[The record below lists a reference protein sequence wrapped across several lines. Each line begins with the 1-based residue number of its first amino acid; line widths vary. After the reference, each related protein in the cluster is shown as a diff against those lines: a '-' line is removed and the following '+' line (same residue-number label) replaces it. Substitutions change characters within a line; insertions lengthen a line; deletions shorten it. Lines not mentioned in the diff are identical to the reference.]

1 MRNNHTYNAKHT
13 GRHRTITL
21 MVLCLFGLCLIAMA
35 ATPARKGAKKAKKD
49 DRVYLVHAD
58 ELKYDLYGRVPGAQ
72 IVKGRVHFTNDGAQ
86 LWCDSAYFFQEQ
98 NAVEAF
104 GHVRFK
110 QGDTLSLTCE
120 YGQYE
125 GEEQMMRARRQ
136 VVLKHRQ
143 QTLYTDSLD
152 YDRMYENAYF
162 FEGGKL
168 VDGKDVLVADWG
180 EYHPDTRQAAFFYNV
195 KMRSGKDI
203 IDTDTLYYDTRQSL
217 AHVTGPSKVT
227 SGDNVIHT
235 ADAWLNSKT
244 NRSQLFGRST
254 IVNKEKTITG
264 DSLYH
269 NSATGLNEG
278 FGRVVYRDTVNNNAL
293 LCGHLQYNDKT
304 GYGFA
309 TRRALMKEYSQKD
322 TLYVHADTLKIF
334 TYNIG
339 TDSVRRV
346 VHGYDKV
353 KAYRTDIQAIC
364 DSMVF
369 TSADSCLTLYRDPI
383 AWNGNRQLLGEVMKV
398 YMNDS
403 TVREAHVIGQAL
415 SVEKVDDDNHYNQVS
430 SRLMDAFFVDG
441 AMRQAVS
448 TGNVLTVFYP
458 QDDKD
463 STLTGLNY
471 LETDTLRMFISPQ
484 RQLEKIWTPRAQG
497 TMYPMTQI
505 PPDKYRLPTFAWFDD
520 LRPISPDD
528 VFVWRG
534 KSGASKLKAQPRQ
547 QAPLQSLG
555 RGKGSASAASG
566 VPSSSPG
573 LGTLPVN
580 NSGGAKAPLTVT
592 PGTAIDKADR
602 ISLDKAGQLLK
613 QNAMPAPEK

>member
-1 MRNNHTYNAKHT
+1 
-13 GRHRTITL
+13 
-21 MVLCLFGLCLIAMA
+21 MVLCLFGLCLVALA
-35 ATPARKGAKKAKKD
+35 ATPVKHGKKKAAKKD
-49 DRVYLVHAD
+49 DRVYLVHSD
-58 ELKYDLYGRVPGAQ
+58 ELKYDIYGQVPGAQ

-120 YGQYE
+120 YAQYDGQ
-125 GEEQMMRARRQ
+125 EQMMRARHK

-180 EYHPDTRQAAFFYNV
+180 EYHPNTRQAAFFYNV
-195 KMRSGKDI
+195 KMRSGNDI
-203 IDTDTLYYDTRQSL
+203 IDTDTLHYDTRHSL

-227 SGDNVIHT
+227 SGESVIHT

-244 NRSQLFGRST
+244 NQSQLFGRST

-269 NSATGLNEG
+269 NSKTGLSKG
-278 FGRVVYRDTVNNNAL
+278 FGNVIFNDSLNKNAL
-293 LCGHLQYNDKT
+293 LCGHLEYNDKT

-309 TRRALMKEYSQKD
+309 TQRALMKEFSQPD
-322 TLYVHADTLKIF
+322 TLYVHADTLKMY
-334 TYNIG
+334 TYNID
-339 TDSVRRV
+339 TDSVYRV
-346 VHGYDKV
+346 VHGFDKV
-353 KAYRTDIQAIC
+353 KAYRRDVQAVC

-369 TSADSCLTLYRDPI
+369 TSIDSCLTLYRDPI
-383 AWNGNRQLLGEVMKV
+383 AWSGERQLLGDQMKI

-403 TVREAHVIGQAL
+403 TVREAHVIGNTL
-415 SVEKVDDDNHYNQVS
+415 SVEKVDDENHYNQVAAK
-430 SRLMDAFFVDG
+430 LINAYFIDG
-441 AMRQAVS
+441 VIRQAVS
-448 TGNVLTVFYP
+448 IGNVQTIFYP

-471 LETDTLRMFISPQ
+471 LETDTLRMYMSAQ

-497 TMYPMTQI
+497 TMFPMTQI
-505 PPDKYRLPTFAWFDD
+505 PRDKYHLPAFAWYDE
-520 LRPISPDD
+520 LRPTGPKD
-528 VFVWRG
+528 VLIWRPR
-534 KSGASKLKAQPRQ
+534 SK
-547 QAPLQSLG
+547 
-555 RGKGSASAASG
+555 RG
-566 VPSSSPG
+566 P
-573 LGTLPVN
+573 
-580 NSGGAKAPLTVT
+580 
-592 PGTAIDKADR
+592 I
-602 ISLDKAGQLLK
+602 
-613 QNAMPAPEK
+613 MH

>member
-1 MRNNHTYNAKHT
+1 M
-13 GRHRTITL
+13 
-21 MVLCLFGLCLIAMA
+21 
-35 ATPARKGAKKAKKD
+35 
-49 DRVYLVHAD
+49 YLVHSD
-58 ELKYDLYGRVPGAQ
+58 ELKYDLYGQVPGAQ

-120 YGQYE
+120 YAQYDGQ
-125 GEEQMMRARRQ
+125 EQQMRARHK

-180 EYHPDTRQAAFFYNV
+180 EYHPNTRQAAFFYNV
-195 KMRSGKDI
+195 KMRSGNDI
-203 IDTDTLYYDTRQSL
+203 IDTDTLYYDTRKSV

-244 NRSQLFGRST
+244 NQSQLFGRST
-254 IVNKEKTITG
+254 IINKEKTITG

-269 NSATGLNEG
+269 NSETGVSKG
-278 FGRVVYRDTVNNNAL
+278 FGNVVFNDSLNKNAL
-293 LCGHLQYNDKT
+293 LCGHLEYNDKT

-309 TRRALMKEYSQKD
+309 TQQALMKDFSQPD
-322 TLYVHADTLKIF
+322 TLYVHADTLKMY
-334 TYNIG
+334 TYNID
-339 TDSVRRV
+339 TDSVYRV
-346 VHGYDKV
+346 VHGFDKV
-353 KAYRTDIQAIC
+353 KAYRRDVQAVC

-369 TSADSCLTLYRDPI
+369 TSIDSCLTLYRDPI
-383 AWNGNRQLLGEVMKV
+383 AWSGERQLLGDQMKI

-403 TVREAHVIGQAL
+403 TVREAQVIGNTL
-415 SVEKVDDDNHYNQVS
+415 SVEKVDNENHYNQVAAK
-430 SRLMDAFFVDG
+430 LINAYFIDG
-441 AMRQAVS
+441 TIRQTVCI
-448 TGNVLTVFYP
+448 GNVETVFYP

-471 LETDTLRMFISPQ
+471 LETDTLRMYMSAQ

-497 TMYPMTQI
+497 TMFPMTQI
-505 PPDKYRLPTFAWFDD
+505 PRDKYHLPSFAWYEE
-520 LRPISPDD
+520 LRPTSPND
-528 VFVWRG
+528 VFIWRPR
-534 KSGASKLKAQPRQ
+534 SKR
-547 QAPLQSLG
+547 API
-555 RGKGSASAASG
+555 RH
-566 VPSSSPG
+566 
-573 LGTLPVN
+573 
-580 NSGGAKAPLTVT
+580 
-592 PGTAIDKADR
+592 
-602 ISLDKAGQLLK
+602 
-613 QNAMPAPEK
+613 

>member
-1 MRNNHTYNAKHT
+1 MGKIKLFKKQTHTC
-13 GRHRTITL
+13 GHRIITTV
-21 MVLCLFGLCLIAMA
+21 VLCLFGLCLVAIA
-35 ATPARKGAKKAKKD
+35 ATPAKHGKKETTKKD
-49 DRVYLVHAD
+49 DRVYLVHSD
-58 ELKYDLYGRVPGAQ
+58 ELKYDLYGQVPGAQ

-120 YGQYE
+120 YAQYDGQ
-125 GEEQMMRARRQ
+125 EQQMRARHK

-180 EYHPDTRQAAFFYNV
+180 EYHPNTRQAAFFYNV
-195 KMRSGKDI
+195 KMRSGNDI
-203 IDTDTLYYDTRQSL
+203 IDTDTLYYDTRKSV
-217 AHVTGPSKVT
+217 AHGTGPSKVT

-244 NRSQLFGRST
+244 NQSQLFGRST
-254 IVNKEKTITG
+254 IINKEKTITG

-269 NSATGLNEG
+269 NSETGVSKG
-278 FGRVVYRDTVNNNAL
+278 FGNVVFNDSLNKNAL
-293 LCGHLQYNDKT
+293 LCGHLEYNDKT

-309 TRRALMKEYSQKD
+309 TQQALMKDFSQPD
-322 TLYVHADTLKIF
+322 TLYVHADTLKMY
-334 TYNIG
+334 TYNID
-339 TDSVRRV
+339 TDSVYRV
-346 VHGYDKV
+346 VHGFDKV
-353 KAYRTDIQAIC
+353 KAYRRDVQAVC

-369 TSADSCLTLYRDPI
+369 TSIDSCLTLYRDPI
-383 AWNGNRQLLGEVMKV
+383 AWSGERQLLGDQMKI

-403 TVREAHVIGQAL
+403 TVREAQVIGNTL
-415 SVEKVDDDNHYNQVS
+415 SVEKVDNENHYNQVAAK
-430 SRLMDAFFVDG
+430 LINAYFIDG
-441 AMRQAVS
+441 TIRQTVCI
-448 TGNVLTVFYP
+448 GNVETVFYP

-471 LETDTLRMFISPQ
+471 LETDTLRMYMSAQ

-497 TMYPMTQI
+497 TMFPMTQI
-505 PPDKYRLPTFAWFDD
+505 PRDKYHLPSFAWYEE
-520 LRPISPDD
+520 LRPTSPND
-528 VFVWRG
+528 VFIWRPR
-534 KSGASKLKAQPRQ
+534 SKR
-547 QAPLQSLG
+547 API
-555 RGKGSASAASG
+555 RH
-566 VPSSSPG
+566 
-573 LGTLPVN
+573 
-580 NSGGAKAPLTVT
+580 
-592 PGTAIDKADR
+592 
-602 ISLDKAGQLLK
+602 
-613 QNAMPAPEK
+613 

>member
-1 MRNNHTYNAKHT
+1 MGKIKLFKKQTHTC
-13 GRHRTITL
+13 GHRIITTV
-21 MVLCLFGLCLIAMA
+21 VLCLFGLCLVAIA
-35 ATPARKGAKKAKKD
+35 ATPAKHGKKKMTKKD
-49 DRVYLVHAD
+49 DRVYLVHSD
-58 ELKYDLYGRVPGAQ
+58 ELKYDLYGQVPGAQ

-120 YGQYE
+120 YAQYDGQ
-125 GEEQMMRARRQ
+125 EQQMRARHK

-180 EYHPDTRQAAFFYNV
+180 EYHPNTRQAAFFYNV
-195 KMRSGKDI
+195 KMRSGNDI
-203 IDTDTLYYDTRQSL
+203 IDTDTLYYDTRKSV

-244 NRSQLFGRST
+244 NQSQLFGRST
-254 IVNKEKTITG
+254 IINKEKTITG

-269 NSATGLNEG
+269 NSETGVSKG
-278 FGRVVYRDTVNNNAL
+278 FGNVVFNDSLNKNAL
-293 LCGHLQYNDKT
+293 LCGHLEYNDKT

-309 TRRALMKEYSQKD
+309 TQQALMKDFSQPD
-322 TLYVHADTLKIF
+322 TLYVHADTLKMY
-334 TYNIG
+334 TYNIN
-339 TDSVRRV
+339 TDSVYRV
-346 VHGYDKV
+346 VHGFDKV
-353 KAYRTDIQAIC
+353 KAYRKDVQAVC

-369 TSADSCLTLYRDPI
+369 TSIDSCLTLYRDPI
-383 AWNGNRQLLGEVMKV
+383 AWSGERQLLGDQMKI

-403 TVREAHVIGQAL
+403 TVREAHVIGNTL
-415 SVEKVDDDNHYNQVS
+415 SVEKVDNENHYNQVAAK
-430 SRLMDAFFVDG
+430 LINAYFIDG
-441 AMRQAVS
+441 AIRQTVCI
-448 TGNVLTVFYP
+448 GNVETVFYP

-471 LETDTLRMFISPQ
+471 LETDTLRMYMSAQ

-497 TMYPMTQI
+497 TMFPMTQI
-505 PPDKYRLPTFAWFDD
+505 PRDKYHLPSFAWYEE
-520 LRPISPDD
+520 LRPTSPND
-528 VFVWRG
+528 VFIWRPR
-534 KSGASKLKAQPRQ
+534 SKR
-547 QAPLQSLG
+547 API
-555 RGKGSASAASG
+555 RH
-566 VPSSSPG
+566 
-573 LGTLPVN
+573 
-580 NSGGAKAPLTVT
+580 
-592 PGTAIDKADR
+592 
-602 ISLDKAGQLLK
+602 
-613 QNAMPAPEK
+613 

>member
-1 MRNNHTYNAKHT
+1 MGKIKFFKKQTHTC
-13 GRHRTITL
+13 GHRIITTV
-21 MVLCLFGLCLIAMA
+21 VLCLFGLCLVAIA
-35 ATPARKGAKKAKKD
+35 ATPAKHGKKKTTKKD
-49 DRVYLVHAD
+49 DRVYLVHSD
-58 ELKYDLYGRVPGAQ
+58 ELKYDLYGQVPGAQ

-120 YGQYE
+120 YAQYDGQ
-125 GEEQMMRARRQ
+125 EQQMRARHK

-180 EYHPDTRQAAFFYNV
+180 EYHPNTRQAAFFYNV
-195 KMRSGKDI
+195 KMRSGNDI
-203 IDTDTLYYDTRQSL
+203 IDTDTLYYDTRKSV

-244 NRSQLFGRST
+244 NQSQLFGRST
-254 IVNKEKTITG
+254 IINKEKTITG

-269 NSATGLNEG
+269 NSETGVSKG
-278 FGRVVYRDTVNNNAL
+278 FGNVVFNDSLNKNAL
-293 LCGHLQYNDKT
+293 LCGHLEYNDKT

-309 TRRALMKEYSQKD
+309 TRQALMKDFSQPD
-322 TLYVHADTLKIF
+322 TLYVHADTLKMY
-334 TYNIG
+334 TYNID
-339 TDSVRRV
+339 TDSVYRV
-346 VHGYDKV
+346 VHGFDKV
-353 KAYRTDIQAIC
+353 KAYRKDVQAVC

-369 TSADSCLTLYRDPI
+369 TSIDSCLTLYRDPI
-383 AWNGNRQLLGEVMKV
+383 AWSGERQLLGDQMKI

-403 TVREAHVIGQAL
+403 TVREAQVIGNTL
-415 SVEKVDDDNHYNQVS
+415 SVEKVDNENHYNQVAAK
-430 SRLMDAFFVDG
+430 LINAYFIDG
-441 AMRQAVS
+441 AIRQTVCI
-448 TGNVLTVFYP
+448 GNVETVFYP

-471 LETDTLRMFISPQ
+471 LETDTLRMYMSAQ

-497 TMYPMTQI
+497 TMFPMTQI
-505 PPDKYRLPTFAWFDD
+505 PRDKYHLPSFAWYEE
-520 LRPISPDD
+520 LRPTSPND
-528 VFVWRG
+528 VFIWRPR
-534 KSGASKLKAQPRQ
+534 SKR
-547 QAPLQSLG
+547 API
-555 RGKGSASAASG
+555 RH
-566 VPSSSPG
+566 
-573 LGTLPVN
+573 
-580 NSGGAKAPLTVT
+580 
-592 PGTAIDKADR
+592 
-602 ISLDKAGQLLK
+602 
-613 QNAMPAPEK
+613 

>member
-1 MRNNHTYNAKHT
+1 MGKIKLFKKQTHTC
-13 GRHRTITL
+13 GHRIITTV
-21 MVLCLFGLCLIAMA
+21 VLCLFGLCLVAIA
-35 ATPARKGAKKAKKD
+35 ATPTKHGKKKTTKKD
-49 DRVYLVHAD
+49 DRVYLVHSD
-58 ELKYDLYGRVPGAQ
+58 ELKYDLYGQVPGAQ

-120 YGQYE
+120 YAQYDGQ
-125 GEEQMMRARRQ
+125 EQQMRARHK

-180 EYHPDTRQAAFFYNV
+180 EYHPNTRQAAFFYNV
-195 KMRSGKDI
+195 KMRSGNDI
-203 IDTDTLYYDTRQSL
+203 IDTDTLYYDTRKSV

-244 NRSQLFGRST
+244 NQSQLFGRST
-254 IVNKEKTITG
+254 IINKEKTITG

-269 NSATGLNEG
+269 NSETGVSKG
-278 FGRVVYRDTVNNNAL
+278 FGNVVFNDSLNKNAL
-293 LCGHLQYNDKT
+293 LCGHLEYNDKT

-309 TRRALMKEYSQKD
+309 TQQALMKDFSQPD
-322 TLYVHADTLKIF
+322 TLYVHADTLKMY
-334 TYNIG
+334 TYNID
-339 TDSVRRV
+339 TDSVYRV
-346 VHGYDKV
+346 VHGFDKV
-353 KAYRTDIQAIC
+353 KAYRRDVQAVC

-369 TSADSCLTLYRDPI
+369 TSIDSCLTLYRDPI
-383 AWNGNRQLLGEVMKV
+383 AWSGERQLLGDQMKI

-403 TVREAHVIGQAL
+403 TVREAHVIGNTL
-415 SVEKVDDDNHYNQVS
+415 SVEKVDNEDHYNQVAAK
-430 SRLMDAFFVDG
+430 LINAYFIDG
-441 AMRQAVS
+441 AIRQTVCI
-448 TGNVLTVFYP
+448 GNVETVFYP

-471 LETDTLRMFISPQ
+471 LETDTLRMYMSAQ

-497 TMYPMTQI
+497 TMFPMTQI
-505 PPDKYRLPTFAWFDD
+505 PRDKYHLPSFAWYEE
-520 LRPISPDD
+520 LRPTSPND
-528 VFVWRG
+528 VFIWRPR
-534 KSGASKLKAQPRQ
+534 SKR
-547 QAPLQSLG
+547 API
-555 RGKGSASAASG
+555 RH
-566 VPSSSPG
+566 
-573 LGTLPVN
+573 
-580 NSGGAKAPLTVT
+580 
-592 PGTAIDKADR
+592 
-602 ISLDKAGQLLK
+602 
-613 QNAMPAPEK
+613 

>member
-1 MRNNHTYNAKHT
+1 MGKIKLFKKQTHTC
-13 GRHRTITL
+13 GHRIITTV
-21 MVLCLFGLCLIAMA
+21 VLCLFGLCLVAIA
-35 ATPARKGAKKAKKD
+35 ATPTKHGKKKTTKKD
-49 DRVYLVHAD
+49 DRVYLVHSD
-58 ELKYDLYGRVPGAQ
+58 ELKYDLYGQVPGAQ

-120 YGQYE
+120 YAQYDGQ
-125 GEEQMMRARRQ
+125 EQQMRARHK

-180 EYHPDTRQAAFFYNV
+180 EYHPNTRQAAFFYNV
-195 KMRSGKDI
+195 KMRSGNDI
-203 IDTDTLYYDTRQSL
+203 IDTDTLYYDTRKSV

-244 NRSQLFGRST
+244 NQSQLFGRST
-254 IVNKEKTITG
+254 IINKEKTITG

-269 NSATGLNEG
+269 NSETGVSKG
-278 FGRVVYRDTVNNNAL
+278 FGNVVFNDSLNKNAL
-293 LCGHLQYNDKT
+293 LCGHLEYNDKT

-309 TRRALMKEYSQKD
+309 TQQALMKDFSQPD
-322 TLYVHADTLKIF
+322 TLYVHADTLKMY
-334 TYNIG
+334 TYNID
-339 TDSVRRV
+339 TDSVYRV
-346 VHGYDKV
+346 VHGFDKV
-353 KAYRTDIQAIC
+353 KAYRRDVQAVC

-369 TSADSCLTLYRDPI
+369 TSIDSCLTLYRDPI
-383 AWNGNRQLLGEVMKV
+383 AWSGERQLLGDQMKI

-403 TVREAHVIGQAL
+403 TVREAHVIGNTL
-415 SVEKVDDDNHYNQVS
+415 SVEKVDNENHYNQVAAK
-430 SRLMDAFFVDG
+430 LINAYFIDG
-441 AMRQAVS
+441 AIRQTVCI
-448 TGNVLTVFYP
+448 GNVETVFYP

-471 LETDTLRMFISPQ
+471 LETDTLRMYMSAQ

-497 TMYPMTQI
+497 TMFPMTQI
-505 PPDKYRLPTFAWFDD
+505 PRDKYHLPSFAWYEE
-520 LRPISPDD
+520 LRPTSPND
-528 VFVWRG
+528 VFIWRPR
-534 KSGASKLKAQPRQ
+534 SKR
-547 QAPLQSLG
+547 API
-555 RGKGSASAASG
+555 RH
-566 VPSSSPG
+566 
-573 LGTLPVN
+573 
-580 NSGGAKAPLTVT
+580 
-592 PGTAIDKADR
+592 
-602 ISLDKAGQLLK
+602 
-613 QNAMPAPEK
+613 

>member
-1 MRNNHTYNAKHT
+1 M
-13 GRHRTITL
+13 
-21 MVLCLFGLCLIAMA
+21 
-35 ATPARKGAKKAKKD
+35 
-49 DRVYLVHAD
+49 YLVHSD
-58 ELKYDLYGRVPGAQ
+58 ELKFDLYGQVPGAQ

-120 YGQYE
+120 YAQYDGQ
-125 GEEQMMRARRQ
+125 EQQMRARHK

-180 EYHPDTRQAAFFYNV
+180 EYHPNTRQAAFFYNV
-195 KMRSGKDI
+195 KMRSGNDI
-203 IDTDTLYYDTRQSL
+203 IDTDTLYYDTRKSV

-244 NRSQLFGRST
+244 NQSQLFGRST
-254 IVNKEKTITG
+254 IINKEKTITG

-269 NSATGLNEG
+269 NSETGVSKG
-278 FGRVVYRDTVNNNAL
+278 FGNVVFNDSLNKNAL
-293 LCGHLQYNDKT
+293 LCGHLEYNDKT

-309 TRRALMKEYSQKD
+309 TRQALMKDFSQPD
-322 TLYVHADTLKIF
+322 TLYVHADTLKMY
-334 TYNIG
+334 TYNID
-339 TDSVRRV
+339 TDSVYRV
-346 VHGYDKV
+346 VHGFDKV
-353 KAYRTDIQAIC
+353 KAYRRDVQAVC

-369 TSADSCLTLYRDPI
+369 TSIDSCLTLYRDPI
-383 AWNGNRQLLGEVMKV
+383 AWSGERQLLGDQMKI

-403 TVREAHVIGQAL
+403 TVREAHVIGNTL
-415 SVEKVDDDNHYNQVS
+415 SVEKVDNENHYNQVAAK
-430 SRLMDAFFVDG
+430 LINAYFIDG
-441 AMRQAVS
+441 AIRQTVCI
-448 TGNVLTVFYP
+448 GNVETVFYP

-471 LETDTLRMFISPQ
+471 LETDTLRMYMSAQ

-497 TMYPMTQI
+497 TMFPMTQI
-505 PPDKYRLPTFAWFDD
+505 PRDKYHLPSFAWYEE
-520 LRPISPDD
+520 LRPTSPND
-528 VFVWRG
+528 VFIWRPR
-534 KSGASKLKAQPRQ
+534 SKR
-547 QAPLQSLG
+547 API
-555 RGKGSASAASG
+555 RH
-566 VPSSSPG
+566 
-573 LGTLPVN
+573 
-580 NSGGAKAPLTVT
+580 
-592 PGTAIDKADR
+592 
-602 ISLDKAGQLLK
+602 
-613 QNAMPAPEK
+613 